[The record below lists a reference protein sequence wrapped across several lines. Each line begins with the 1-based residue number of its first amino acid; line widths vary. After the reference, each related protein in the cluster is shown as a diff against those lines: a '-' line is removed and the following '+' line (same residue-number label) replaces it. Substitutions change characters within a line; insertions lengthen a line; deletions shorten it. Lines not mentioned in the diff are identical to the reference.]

1 MLMSAKK
8 PIRIT
13 KTNKKYKP
21 EKQKREK
28 SSLPLDR

>member
-21 EKQKREK
+21 EKAKEREVK
-28 SSLPLDR
+28 PCA